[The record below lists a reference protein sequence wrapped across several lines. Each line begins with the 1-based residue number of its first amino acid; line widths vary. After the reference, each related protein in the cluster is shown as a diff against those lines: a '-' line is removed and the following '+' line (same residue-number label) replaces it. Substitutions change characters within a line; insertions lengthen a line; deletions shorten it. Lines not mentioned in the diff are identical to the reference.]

1 MTFFRKTGPL
11 AVMLMLA
18 SACANA
24 HVSLETPQAPVGAGY
39 KGVLRVPHG
48 CGGSPTIRVRVRIP
62 EGLVGV
68 KPMPKAGWTLETTRA
83 PYGKAYAT
91 PHANLTEGV
100 REISWSGGRLQD
112 DWYDEFTFTGTF
124 AADLTPG
131 ATLYFPVV
139 QDCEKGAERW
149 IEIPAEGATA
159 QDLKA
164 PAPGLLL
171 LPAAQKRAH

>member
-24 HVSLETPQAPVGAGY
+24 HVSLETTQAPVGASY
-39 KGVLRVPHG
+39 KGVLRAPHG
-48 CGGSPTIRVRVRIP
+48 CGSSPTIRVQVRIP
-62 EGLVGV
+62 EGFVGV

-131 ATLYFPVV
+131 TTLYFPVV

-149 IEIPAEGATA
+149 IEIPADGASA
-159 QDLKA
+159 HDLKA